1 MPDRPAELI
10 AQHELRPHPEGGW
23 YVQVHRSTQT
33 VQPADGRPPRNA
45 LTAIYFLLKKGEKS
59 RWHRVQSDEI
69 WTLLEGGPLHLHT
82 WESGGVATKV
92 LDRATPLLVVP
103 AGQWQA
109 AEPTGEYAFVAC
121 FVGPGFDFEDF
132 ALIEGTAADEPAL
145 PAAWRRLA

>member
-10 AQHELRPHPEGGW
+10 AQLRLQPHPEGGW

-33 VQPADGRPPRNA
+33 VQPADGRSPRNA
-45 LTAIYFLLKKGEKS
+45 LTAIYFLLQKGEKS

-69 WTLLEGGPLHLHT
+69 WTFLEGESLRLHT
-82 WESGGVATKV
+82 WESGEVTTKT

-109 AEPTGEYAFVAC
+109 AEPAGDHAFVAC

-132 ALIEGTAADEPAL
+132 ALIGGGAADEPELSAE
-145 PAAWRRLA
+145 WRRLA